1 MTDQVDPIG
10 HALTSTGVAGADA
23 GTTRKVSSHA
33 QPSMNSTSDPESP
46 DFSETFES
54 RPIGEY
60 LRRQRILRGVS
71 VEELADATRIPLRSL
86 ERLENGQFDGET
98 DGFVRGFVR
107 TVANALGLDADDA
120 ISRMLH
126 EPELSS
132 WERHSPSR
140 SVKQASVG
148 IALVLLL
155 GIAFFVLRAGWNL
168 LLGTASTPASREVV
182 LWRDPVRALAES
194 RGLALDV
201 QGPQVL
207 GGTILREVASG
218 SESGPDGKAE
228 TDGLEMPSTTRP
240 MVTD

>member
-1 MTDQVDPIG
+1 MG
-10 HALTSTGVAGADA
+10 EA
-23 GTTRKVSSHA
+23 GTGEVPGHDEPAMASELE
-33 QPSMNSTSDPESP
+33 PP

-71 VEELADATRIPLRSL
+71 VEELAAATRIPLRSL
-86 ERLENGQFDGET
+86 ERLESGQFDGET

-107 TVANALGLDADDA
+107 TVANALGLDAEDA
-120 ISRMLH
+120 VSRMLH

-140 SVKQASVG
+140 RVKQASVG
-148 IALVLLL
+148 IALVLFL
-155 GIAFFVLRAGWNL
+155 GVAFFVLRAGWNL

-182 LWRDPVRALAES
+182 LWLDPVRALAES
-194 RGLALDV
+194 RGFALDL

-207 GGTILREVASG
+207 GGTSLRDVASG
-218 SESGPDGKAE
+218 S
-228 TDGLEMPSTTRP
+228 DGLEISSPSKPTEP
-240 MVTD
+240 E